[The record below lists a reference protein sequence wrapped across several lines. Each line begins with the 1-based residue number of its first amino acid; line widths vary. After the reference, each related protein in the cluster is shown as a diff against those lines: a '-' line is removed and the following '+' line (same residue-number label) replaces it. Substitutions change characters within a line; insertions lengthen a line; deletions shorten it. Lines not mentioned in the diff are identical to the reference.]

1 MLLPLYSAVSKFVP
15 WYTVE
20 VLEERLGISLC
31 FLRPLLVI
39 FHSFLQIYRY
49 ITVKEKML
57 MSIFQSLTNNK
68 PLVAGIIAWFIA
80 QMIKVTVDSIF
91 ARKIV
96 LKGFFASGGMPS
108 SHSSLVS
115 SMTTVIGKTYG
126 LDSVY
131 FAICAVFS
139 LIVMYDAFHVR
150 RSAGE
155 QAKAV
160 NKIIE
165 VLTNNNVLDGEETLK
180 VILGHS
186 PLQVFAGMILG
197 LIVGFV
203 V

>member
-1 MLLPLYSAVSKFVP
+1 
-15 WYTVE
+15 
-20 VLEERLGISLC
+20 
-31 FLRPLLVI
+31 
-39 FHSFLQIYRY
+39 
-49 ITVKEKML
+49 ML

-80 QMIKVTVDSIF
+80 QMIKVTIDSIF

-165 VLTNNNVLDGEETLK
+165 ALTNNNVLDGEETLK

-197 LIVGFV
+197 LIIGFV